1 MNYYQEITLLPDVE
15 ISLGFIWQNVFQ
27 QVHIALVENKI
38 GSNQSAI
45 AVGFPDYKQTNFPL
59 GSKLR
64 LFAQEQAQLEKLA
77 IDGWLTRFDDYT
89 HVKGIKPVP
98 AESTFVSFSRK
109 QVKSVERIEREMQQ
123 KAQRWAVK
131 SGKSLAECLKEL
143 EKTKPTGHSKL
154 PFIFL
159 HSQETKRRSP
169 NESSKFPLFIKKMVV
184 DGKLGAKQNGSF
196 DCYGLS
202 AKLNSEENMG
212 WVPQF

>member
-38 GSNQSAI
+38 GPNQSAI
-45 AVGFPDYKQTNFPL
+45 AVGFPDYKQGRFPL

-64 LFAQEQAQLEKLA
+64 LFAQKQEQLEKLA
-77 IDGWLTRFDDYT
+77 ISNWLSRLEDYV

-98 AESTFVSFSRK
+98 AEANFVSFTRK
-109 QVKSVERIEREMQQ
+109 QVKSTERIEREMHQ
-123 KAQRWAVK
+123 KAQRWSVK
-131 SGKSLAECLKEL
+131 SGKPLTECLKDL
-143 EKTKPTGHSKL
+143 EKTKPTGHSEL

-169 NESSKFPLFIKKMVV
+169 NESSKFPLFISSVTV
-184 DGKLGAKQNGSF
+184 DGKQGVKQNGSF

-202 AKLNSEENMG
+202 SKVNREDNLG
-212 WVPQF
+212 CVPQF

>member
-15 ISLGFIWQNVFQ
+15 IPLGFIWQNVFQ
-27 QVHIALVENKI
+27 QVHIALVENKV
-38 GSNQSAI
+38 GPNQSAI
-45 AVGFPDYKQTNFPL
+45 AVGFPDYKKTNFPL

-77 IDGWLTRFDDYT
+77 ISSWLTRLEDYV

-98 AESTFVSFSRK
+98 TETTYACFTRK
-109 QVKSVERIEREMQQ
+109 HVKSVERIEREMQQ

-131 SGKSLAECLKEL
+131 SGKPLAECLKDL
-143 EKTKPTGHSKL
+143 EKSKPTGHSKL

-169 NESSKFPLFIKKMVV
+169 NESSKFPLFISSVTV
-184 DGKLGAKQNGSF
+184 DGKQDVKQNGSF

-202 AKLNSEENMG
+202 AKLNSEDSLG
-212 WVPQF
+212 CVPQF

>member
-38 GSNQSAI
+38 GPNQSAI
-45 AVGFPDYKQTNFPL
+45 AVGFPDYKQGRFPL

-64 LFAQEQAQLEKLA
+64 LFAEKQEQLEKLV
-77 IDGWLTRFDDYT
+77 ISNWLSRLEDYV

-98 AESTFVSFSRK
+98 TETTYACFTRK
-109 QVKSVERIEREMQQ
+109 HVKSPERIEREMQE
-123 KAQRWAVK
+123 KAARWSAK
-131 SGKSLAECLKEL
+131 SGKSLAQCLIDL
-143 EKTKPTGHSKL
+143 EKTKPEGHSKL
-154 PFIFL
+154 PFVFL

-169 NESSKFPLFIKKMVV
+169 NESSKFPLFIAKTDLKSRQE
-184 DGKLGAKQNGSF
+184 GAF

-202 AKLNSEENMG
+202 AKLNGENKLG
-212 WVPQF
+212 GVPQF